1 MVSQRV
7 GHNLVTEKQKAKKEE
22 KNSKDRRKEIK
33 RKIINEL
40 TDINQSWLYKK
51 LDKIIDK

>member
-1 MVSQRV
+1 M
-7 GHNLVTEKQKAKKEE
+7 TEKQKAKKEE

-40 TDINQSWLYKK
+40 TNINQSWLYKK